1 MSAEARL
8 AKKLAELALVL
19 PPAPEPKGVY
29 KPLVVLDNLA
39 YTSGHLPVEPSGGL
53 IIGRVGADLDVNA
66 GHRAAMLAGLSILA
80 TLRKEFG
87 SLDRVR
93 RVIKLLGVVNCTPQF
108 TQQPAVIN
116 GCSELMAEIFGP
128 EAGVGVRSA
137 FGANSLPLGVPV
149 EIEAVFEIE

>member
-1 MSAEARL
+1 MSAETRL

-19 PPAPEPKGVY
+19 PPAPEPKGLY
-29 KPLVVLDNLA
+29 KPLLIVGNLA

-53 IIGRVGADLDVNA
+53 VTGQVGAELDV
-66 GHRAAMLAGLSILA
+66 HAAQKAALLTGLGILA
-80 TLRKEFG
+80 TLRKELG

-93 RVIKLLGVVNCTPQF
+93 RVVKLLGMVNGTPQF
-108 TQQPAVIN
+108 TQQPAVLN
-116 GCSELMAEIFGP
+116 GCSELFAEVFGP

-137 FGANSLPLGVPV
+137 LGAASLPLGVPV